1 MLTIPFLLARY
12 TASLAER
19 VCNARVESSSE
30 PTGLARARYSEPRS
44 RIDRSRGRVRHFFHQ
59 RAESRL
65 YDLRLCEQMER
76 CNPHR
81 GEGNECGRSEYATSW
96 AEQGPQGPKGDKGD
110 QGPAGK
116 DGEDGEQ
123 GPAGTPAGFRVIVQ
137 DGRIEHNQTR
147 LFILPCPAGFF
158 PTTGGIVYD
167 VQKYP
172 DFEAHQGSFTY
183 IPASS
188 TYPTAWTQLSRNN
201 SDSQEANVQAWTLCA
216 KIPG

>member
-1 MLTIPFLLARY
+1 MQGLNRLLSRQVSLVRVI
-12 TASLAER
+12 ASLVLVLTGVAVGYDISSTSAQR
-19 VCNARVESSSE
+19 VDSTIYACVNKWNGA
-30 PTGLARARYSEPRS
+30 T
-44 RIDRSRGRVRHFFHQ
+44 RIV
-59 RAESRL
+59 
-65 YDLRLCEQMER
+65 
-76 CNPHR
+76 